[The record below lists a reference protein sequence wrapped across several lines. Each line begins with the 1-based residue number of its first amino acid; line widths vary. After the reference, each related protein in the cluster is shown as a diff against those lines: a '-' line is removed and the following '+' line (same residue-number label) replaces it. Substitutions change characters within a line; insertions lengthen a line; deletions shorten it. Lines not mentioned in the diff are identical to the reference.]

1 MKARYE
7 FLIKSMVP
15 VLAFALCGMPEL
27 VEAQQAAPAPL
38 QSQQT
43 GTTVDPSK
51 GPLQPI
57 PTQTQPEEP
66 RTVYPGQE
74 VISRRLRSLQRRLRK
89 PSPNPNR
96 SRWARPL
103 LKE

>member
-7 FLIKSMVP
+7 LLIKSMVP

-27 VEAQQAAPAPL
+27 VEAQQAAPAPQ

-57 PTQTQPEEP
+57 PTQSSA
-66 RTVYPGQE
+66 RRAAHRLPGAG
-74 VISRRLRSLQRRLRK
+74 K
-89 PSPNPNR
+89 
-96 SRWARPL
+96 
-103 LKE
+103 